1 MSAGSILSS
10 PGLTLCSPKIF
21 GPNEDEGL
29 DIEASRTLFE
39 QLANEINGSN
49 SDKLSIEEVA
59 AGFLRI
65 ANEAMCRPIRT

>member
-1 MSAGSILSS
+1 MSRREAQ
-10 PGLTLCSPKIF
+10 TLNCSPKIF

-29 DIEASRTLFE
+29 DIEASRTLFD
-39 QLANEINGSN
+39 QLTNEINETKEQ
-49 SDKLSIEEVA
+49 KLSLEEVA

>member
-1 MSAGSILSS
+1 MTDANLVLGRLL
-10 PGLTLCSPKIF
+10 PEHFPKIF

-29 DIEASRTLFE
+29 DIEASKSLFE
-39 QLANEINGSN
+39 QLTTEINGTKTE
-49 SDKLSIEEVA
+49 KLSLEQVA